1 MTTMATPRGFRDVL
15 PEEALWREGIAR
27 SVSECFARAG
37 YLPVETP
44 VLEARDLLMA
54 SDAAGEG
61 TFRLFDGDGRCLM
74 LRPDVTLPVARMV
87 AARLPARGEPLRL
100 RYCSPVFR
108 ESDPLR
114 GEARQFTQLGVE
126 LIDHEG
132 GDADAEVLLLMM
144 RALESAGVAGYVV
157 SVGSVRPLDALLG
170 SCGMDDAW
178 CRQVRVLCHRCD
190 LVGLDG
196 LLSQADGLSDETAR
210 ALWEL
215 PRIRGGREAIES
227 ARSLLAPCGCAQC
240 GLDELD
246 GLLSVAEGAGLSGRV
261 AIDFSV
267 MGAFGYYTGMVL
279 EANVAGMGERLGQ
292 GGRYDRVLGRFGAP
306 RPAAG
311 FALSLDA
318 LQAATQRRDSLA
330 GHRPLRIAVS
340 KGSLFSGAVELLGR
354 AGLDTTGLA
363 DPGRQLVVHAGDV
376 DYIIVRPTDAPS
388 FVAFGGADCGICGRD
403 SLEEAGLEVLELVGL
418 RYGDCRLVVAEPS
431 GARGRIERDYQRLG
445 RIRVATKYP
454 HIARSYFERIGIEAD
469 VLKFHGNIEL
479 APLVGMADRIVDI
492 TATGTTLRE
501 NNLTVVDEVMPCSA
515 RFFANPS
522 AARSDARVYELAH
535 RLGRA
540 VNDGPVGA

>member
-1 MTTMATPRGFRDVL
+1 MATPRGFRDVL
-15 PEEALWREGIAR
+15 PEEALWREGIAQA
-27 SVSECFARAG
+27 VGACFAEAG

-54 SDAAGEG
+54 SDAAEEG

-87 AARLPARGEPLRL
+87 ATRLPPRGEPLRL
-100 RYCSPVFR
+100 RYSAPVFR

-132 GDADAEVLLLMM
+132 GAADAEVLLLMM
-144 RALESAGVAGYVV
+144 RALEAAGVGDCVV
-157 SVGSVRPLDALLG
+157 SVGSVRPLDALL
-170 SCGMDDAW
+170 SVSGMDDGW
-178 CRQVRVLCHRCD
+178 CRQVRVLFHRCD
-190 LVGLDG
+190 LVGLDE
-196 LLSQADGLSDETAR
+196 LLAGEGAPSPEVAR

-215 PRIRGGREAIES
+215 PRVRGGREAVER
-227 ARSLLAPCGCAQC
+227 ARSLLAPCGCASGC
-240 GLDELD
+240 LDELD
-246 GLLSVAEGAGLSGRV
+246 ALLAAADGAGVAGRV
-261 AIDFSV
+261 AVDFSV
-267 MGAFGYYTGMVL
+267 MGAFGYYTGMVF
-279 EANVAGMGERLGQ
+279 EANAAGMGERLGQ

-318 LQAATQRRDSLA
+318 LQAAAQRRGDLA
-330 GHRPLRIAVS
+330 GRPLRVAVS
-340 KGSLFSGAVELLGR
+340 KGSLFPGAVELLAR
-354 AGLDTTGLA
+354 AGLDTAGLA
-363 DPGRQLVVHAGDV
+363 DAGRQLVVHAGDV

-403 SLEEAGLEVLELVGL
+403 SLVEAGLEVLELVGL
-418 RYGDCRLVVAEPS
+418 RYGDCRMVVAEPS
-431 GARGRIERDYQRLG
+431 GARDRIERDYQRLG
-445 RIRVATKYP
+445 RIRVASKYP

-501 NNLTVVDEVMPCSA
+501 NDLVVVDEVMQCSA

-522 AARSDARVYELAH
+522 AARSDARVFDLAR
-535 RLGRA
+535 RLERA
-540 VNDGPVGA
+540 VRRGADAAVPM